1 MASVVQLYK
10 QANPDALRRELLMR
24 KLLAALGVGAGGLG
38 LGMAARGLMEFG
50 DIAKGWDQPPEQQ
63 PQGTAGQ
70 MGLSRKER
78 KRPPLGYAP
87 TPLTIA
93 LPALQKQAEALPMRA
108 AAAVAAQLGEAK
120 QASLEPV
127 SWWEYPVGVTAGVGG
142 LVGGWKLVDK
152 AIQKRRKRLEMQ
164 QLQEAK
170 DEYSAALR
178 DQYRGLLQKRGA
190 LDEVFEKM
198 GNRWTQALIGAGALG
213 LGAVGLA
220 GGVGG
225 WRLADARSYKK
236 RLARALEMRKRML
249 AQQPPPLYATPES
262 MVASQLPEDGDETD
276 EE

>member
-78 KRPPLGYAP
+78 KRPPLGYTP
-87 TPLTIA
+87 TPLTIS
-93 LPALQKQAEALPMRA
+93 LPELRKQAEALPLRA

-142 LVGGWKLVDK
+142 LVGGWKWVDK

-164 QLQEAK
+164 QLQDAK

-178 DQYRGLLQKRGA
+178 DQYRGLLQKRSE
-190 LDEVFEKM
+190 LDEVFEKI
-198 GNRWTQALIGAGALG
+198 GNRWTEALLGAGALG
-213 LGAVGLA
+213 MGMVGLA
-220 GGVGG
+220 GGYGG